1 MNEFKCIR
9 CFKEITKA
17 YERFLVTSNKK
28 TAFDVQVALAN
39 LDFAVYTVSK
49 YICRH
54 CLGILQKRQN
64 LKHNLKDLEECM
76 RSECAASVEEAGFV
90 LGSV

>member
-1 MNEFKCIR
+1 MNEFKCIL

-28 TAFDVQVALAN
+28 TAFNVQVALAN
-39 LDFAVYTVSK
+39 LDFAEYTVSK

-54 CLGILQKRQN
+54 CLEILKKRQN
-64 LKHNLKDLEECM
+64 LKQNLKDLEECI
-76 RSECAASVEEAGFV
+76 RREYAASVEKAGFV